1 MTMKNEEVAA
11 KGDFSAEVAEWVEAF
26 DEVVAS
32 GRPQAVELLEALRL
46 RGRETGVVLPYR
58 LSTRFR
64 NTIPAEEEVA
74 YPGDMEIERRIK
86 SLIRWN
92 AMAMVHGQNKKDPGI
107 GGHIATYASLATL
120 LEVGYSHFF
129 HAKYTGEEGNELPG
143 DFIYFQGHASPG
155 VYARAYLEGRLT
167 DEHLKNFR
175 HELRATPG
183 LSSYPH
189 PWLMPDFW
197 NFPTVSM
204 GIGPINAIYQ
214 ARFMRYMENRG
225 LIERTPRKIWAFV
238 GDGETDEVET
248 LGAISLGARE
258 KLDNLIFVVNCN
270 LQRLDGPVRGNK
282 RIIDEL
288 EGVFTGAGWNV
299 IKVIWGRGWDELFA
313 RDKNGLLLKRME
325 ECVDGDFQTYKAK
338 GGAYLRQHFFGK
350 YPELLE
356 MVKGYT
362 DDELIHLQRGGHDP
376 VKVFNAYKRAVEH
389 RGVPS
394 VVLAM
399 TVKGYGMGPA
409 ESRNATHSEKKLSD
423 EGLAAFVKR
432 FNIPIPEEAAIEGT
446 PYRPPQDSP
455 EMVYMQERR
464 RELGG
469 YMPTRSV
476 AAAGFKAPGL
486 DYFSE
491 WTAGSNGRAVST
503 TMGFISVLRHL
514 LKNPEI
520 GQRVVPIVPDEG
532 RTFGMESV
540 IRQVG
545 IYAPEGQR
553 YTPHDKEMLLFYRE
567 ELDGQILEEG
577 ITEAGAMASFTAAG
591 QAYSTYKMPMIPFY
605 MYYSMF
611 GFQRIGDLAWAF
623 ADARGRGFM
632 MGGTAGRTTMLGEG
646 LQHQDGHSHL
656 LASTIPTCVSYDP
669 AFMYEMVVVLQEGI
683 RRMYEKGDDCFYYI
697 TMYNEEYAMP
707 AMPEGCAEGI
717 LKGIY
722 KFRAAESAGANGE
735 ATVQLFGSGPILN
748 EALRAQEILA
758 KKFQIAADVWSVTSY
773 TELRREAIAT
783 ERWNRLHPAE
793 AERKTYLETAL
804 AGAKGPI
811 IAASD
816 YMKALPD
823 VLAPWLQ
830 SEGRCRLVTLG
841 TDGFGRSDNRAH
853 LRRHFEVNAESIAGA
868 AISRLAREGKITGK
882 KAQAALAEL
891 GIDAEAKD
899 PARA

>member
-1 MTMKNEEVAA
+1 MKNEEVAA

-26 DEVVAS
+26 DQVVA
-32 GRPQAVELLEALRL
+32 GGKANGVELLEALRL

-64 NTIPAEEEVA
+64 NTIPVEEEVA

-107 GGHIATYASLATL
+107 GGHISTYASLATM

-175 HELRATPG
+175 HELRGTPG

-189 PWLMPDFW
+189 PWLMPNFW

-204 GIGPINAIYQ
+204 GLGPINAIYQ
-214 ARFMRYMENRG
+214 ARFMRYLENRG

-313 RDKNGLLLKRME
+313 RDVNGLLLKRME

-356 MVKGYT
+356 MVKEYT

-469 YMPTRSV
+469 VMPTRST

-486 DYFSE
+486 DYFGE

-623 ADARGRGFM
+623 ADSRGRGFM

-669 AFMYEMVVVLQEGI
+669 AFMYEMAVVLQEGI

-707 AMPEGCAEGI
+707 AMPEGAAEGI
-717 LKGIY
+717 LRGIY
-722 KFRAAESAGANGE
+722 KFRAASGLSPNAGE

-758 KKFQIAADVWSVTSY
+758 EKYQIAADVWSVTSY

-793 AERKTYLETAL
+793 AERKTYIETAL

-811 IAASD
+811 VAASD
-816 YMKALPD
+816 YMKSLPD

-868 AISRLAREGKITGK
+868 TLARLAREGKIEGK
-882 KAQAALAEL
+882 KVQAALVEL
-891 GIDAEAKD
+891 GIDAKAKD